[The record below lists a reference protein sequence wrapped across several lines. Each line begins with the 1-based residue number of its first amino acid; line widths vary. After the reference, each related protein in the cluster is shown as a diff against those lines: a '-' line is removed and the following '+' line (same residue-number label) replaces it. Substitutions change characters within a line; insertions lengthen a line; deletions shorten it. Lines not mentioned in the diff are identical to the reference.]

1 MDATVKPELGRRERK
16 ALANRRRMLDAAEA
30 LFTRHGYAATT
41 MTAIA
46 DEADM
51 AVQTLYA
58 VFGTKRAILTE
69 LVDARVV
76 GDDHAGSLRDRQ
88 DWQAMERE
96 HDPHRQIELFASIAT
111 HIARRSAAINEVM
124 AAAAGADPEIAA
136 LYERQRH
143 DRHRDERRLARSL
156 ARKRALRQEL
166 SEMQAADIIWAIA
179 TTRTYRALVHE
190 RGWTADQYRRWL
202 ADLLVGALL
211 INDST
216 PPQPRAGTI
225 AN

>member
-1 MDATVKPELGRRERK
+1 MAASVKPQPGRRERK

-30 LFTRHGYAATT
+30 LFTRNGYAATT

-69 LVDARVV
+69 LVDTRVV
-76 GDDHAGSLRDRQ
+76 GDDHSQSPADRE
-88 DWQAMERE
+88 DWQAMEQE
-96 HDPHRQIELFASIAT
+96 SDPRRQIEMFASIAT
-111 HIARRSAAINEVM
+111 RIARRSAAINEVM

-136 LYERQRH
+136 LHQRQRQ
-143 DRHRDERRLARSL
+143 DRYRDERRLARSL
-156 ARKRALRQEL
+156 AAKRALRHGLTET
-166 SEMQAADIIWAIA
+166 QAADTIWAIA

-190 RGWTADQYRRWL
+190 RGWTADQYGRWL
-202 ADLLVGALL
+202 AQLLASTLL
-211 INDST
+211 PAHSS
-216 PPQPRAGTI
+216 
-225 AN
+225 

>member
-1 MDATVKPELGRRERK
+1 MTAPVKPQLGRRNRK

-58 VFGTKRAILTE
+58 VFGAKRAILTE
-69 LVDARVV
+69 LIDTRVR
-76 GDDHAGSLRDRQ
+76 GDDHGGSLPARE

-96 HDPHRQIELFASIAT
+96 PDPRRQVELFASIAT
-111 HIARRSAAINEVM
+111 SIGRRSAVINEVM

-136 LYERQRH
+136 LYERHRQ
-143 DRHRDERRLARSL
+143 DRYRDERRLARSL
-156 ARKRALRQEL
+156 ARKRALRQGL
-166 SEMQAADIIWAIA
+166 SEAQAADVIWAIA
-179 TTRTYRALVHE
+179 NTRTYRALVDE
-190 RGWTADQYRRWL
+190 RGWTPDQYESWL
-202 ADLLVGALL
+202 ADLLACALL
-211 INDST
+211 AA
-216 PPQPRAGTI
+216 QPALGSRHRSHQ
-225 AN
+225 